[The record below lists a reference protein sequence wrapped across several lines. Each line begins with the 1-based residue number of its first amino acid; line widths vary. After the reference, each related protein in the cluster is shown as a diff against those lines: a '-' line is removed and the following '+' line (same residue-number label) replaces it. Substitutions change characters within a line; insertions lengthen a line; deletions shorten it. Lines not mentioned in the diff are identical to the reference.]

1 MLLSG
6 KAEAGQNYQTAP
18 FDFIFRSD
26 GRDFR
31 ASRHLPRHVPV
42 GAGHS
47 KGRDLGG
54 SLPHNIGHGARA
66 ELACQ
71 RSLNL
76 GPQHLTDHTGL
87 NEQGLAG

>member
-6 KAEAGQNYQTAP
+6 KSDASQNCQTTP
-18 FDFIFRSD
+18 FEFIIRSD
-26 GRDFR
+26 GREFR
-31 ASRHLPRHVPV
+31 ASRHLPRDVPI

-47 KGRDLGG
+47 KCRDLGG

-71 RSLNL
+71 RSL
-76 GPQHLTDHTGL
+76 DFV
-87 NEQGLAG
+87 A